1 MQRAAKLTLK
11 EFALAFNNCK
21 PPTGW
26 GKKIGGFLQFQPYMQ
41 PDRIFGQLLHTPEE

>member
-26 GKKIGGFLQFQPYMQ
+26 GKKIGGFFAISSTLQH
-41 PDRIFGQLLHTPEE
+41 D